1 MKSEFFMKSECI
13 LKHFFVISFVATKEI
28 KILFKPDEDASID
41 DLRSYVENLNEP
53 AGIGIKE

>member
-1 MKSEFFMKSECI
+1 MASTKGSKA
-13 LKHFFVISFVATKEI
+13 FFVISFVATKEI

-53 AGIGIKE
+53 AGIKE